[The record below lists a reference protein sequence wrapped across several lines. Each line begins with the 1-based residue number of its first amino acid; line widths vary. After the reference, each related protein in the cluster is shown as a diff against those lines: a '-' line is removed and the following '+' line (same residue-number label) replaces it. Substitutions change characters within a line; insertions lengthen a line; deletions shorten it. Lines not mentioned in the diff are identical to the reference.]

1 MICSIG
7 IKLLSSKR
15 LVGTAGN
22 AFPSKEIKL
31 QAVLMMLSAYAEQD
45 GKNFLGISSCDTLSS
60 PLRQAL
66 LLSTDENI

>member
-1 MICSIG
+1 MI
-7 IKLLSSKR
+7 
-15 LVGTAGN
+15 
-22 AFPSKEIKL
+22 
-31 QAVLMMLSAYAEQD
+31 LSAYVEQD